1 MKTFKNKNMKEKL
14 PAGGTKRRNIIKGI
28 FAGIPFLTFFSGSP
42 FRIPAEK
49 KPGSTE
55 GETSKEEPSGQ
66 QNILPSGKIAGYNV
80 SRLILGC
87 NLISGYAHARDLRY
101 ADTLFKVYHSEEKV
115 IETYRLAEAAG
126 INAIFV
132 VNRNFHLFN
141 KYREKYGSKMLTIN
155 QTYLRDDNFL
165 GDIDLAVS
173 NGATMLYIQGAESDR
188 YVRDGKT
195 EMLGRAIEYIK
206 KHGKPAGIGAHSIEV
221 IKACEKEGI
230 PADFYVKSFHHD
242 RYWSAHPVENRTEFS
257 IIGSQRS
264 TDHNMIHDNIFDLFP
279 NKTAEFMKEVRKPW
293 IAFKVLAAGAILPQ
307 DGFRYAFENGADFI
321 CVGMFDFQIAE
332 DAKIAAEILNSLKN
346 RTRNWYS

>member
-1 MKTFKNKNMKEKL
+1 VITKKLNMKHKL
-14 PAGGTKRRNIIKGI
+14 AAKGSKRRNFIKS
-28 FAGIPFLTFFSGSP
+28 FLAGIPFLTFFSGFSLKMP
-42 FRIPAEK
+42 YAGKSDPAADNSAAAGTPEPQNKIPV
-49 KPGSTE
+49 
-55 GETSKEEPSGQ
+55 
-66 QNILPSGKIAGYNV
+66 GKLAGYEI

-87 NLISGYAHARDLRY
+87 NLISGYAHARDLIY
-101 ADTLFKVYHSEEKV
+101 ANTLFKVYHSEDKV
-115 IETYRLAEAAG
+115 IETYRFAESAG

-141 KYREKYGSKMLTIN
+141 KYRERYGSKMLTIN

-188 YVRDGKT
+188 YVRDGKI

-206 KHGKPAGIGAHSIEV
+206 KQGKPAGIGAHSIEV

-230 PADFYVKSFHHD
+230 PADYYVKSFHHD

-257 IIGSQRS
+257 IIGSQRNK
-264 TDHNMIHDNIFDLFP
+264 DHNMIHDNIFDLFP
-279 NKTAEFMKEVRKPW
+279 EKTAEFMKEVKKPW

-332 DAKIAAEILNSLKN
+332 DARIASEILNNLKN
-346 RTRNWYS
+346 RTRSWYS